1 MEGTYVIERL
11 AEVEAM
17 AEVEEAVVG
26 GGLPIPEVEEEL
38 ELADENDATL
48 LRCSNSSEC
57 PDEEG
62 CFGL

>member
-1 MEGTYVIERL
+1 
-11 AEVEAM
+11 M

-26 GGLPIPEVEEEL
+26 GGLPTPEFEEEL

-48 LRCSNSSEC
+48 LRWSNSSEC